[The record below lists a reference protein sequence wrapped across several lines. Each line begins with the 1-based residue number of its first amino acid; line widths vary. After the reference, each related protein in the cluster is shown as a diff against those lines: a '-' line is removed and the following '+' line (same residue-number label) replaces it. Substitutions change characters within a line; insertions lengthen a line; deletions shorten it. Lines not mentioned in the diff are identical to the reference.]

1 MLQLSGRRE
10 CGPQET
16 NRKSEAAY
24 RPGHPTGVPVR
35 PAATIAHDA
44 TGGYHEGMEAR
55 DVAAMT
61 AEALNSMEERLGN
74 DIADLKNDVADL
86 KSDVADLKHDIHLL
100 DVKVDVNQRT
110 TEEKV
115 DRGFRQITEHLDR
128 RMDRGFRQ
136 VVERLDRR

>member
-1 MLQLSGRRE
+1 
-10 CGPQET
+10 
-16 NRKSEAAY
+16 
-24 RPGHPTGVPVR
+24 
-35 PAATIAHDA
+35 
-44 TGGYHEGMEAR
+44 
-55 DVAAMT
+55 MT

-86 KSDVADLKHDIHLL
+86 KGDVADLKHDIHLL